1 MTVTGKLLSLYHVDC
16 QLSGLSSRLRVAER
30 FLAEQTRRLEEL
42 ERSRE
47 GLGREIKRLKATA
60 ANQENEIAVIDGRIN
75 AARDRMNSANTNKE
89 YKALLLEVNMLRD
102 SKSEQETEALAVLER
117 IEKLSQEEA
126 ELAGKIEA
134 QRKVVEV
141 ARTARDAKEAEI
153 RDRLEELRARRAD
166 VAREVPP
173 DALSAYGV
181 LFDQRGEEAMAPLQ
195 ELDRKRHE
203 FSCGACMMA
212 IPLDLVTALMS
223 HGNMTRCVS
232 CGVILYLDE
241 KLAEAIQPRKR

>member
-16 QLSGLSSRLRVAER
+16 QLSGLSSRLRAAER
-30 FLAEQTRRLEEL
+30 FLAEQSRRLTEL
-42 ERSRE
+42 EAACESKSRE
-47 GLGREIKRLKATA
+47 VKRLKAAA

-75 AARDRMNSANTNKE
+75 AARERMNSASTNKE

-102 SKSEQETEALAVLER
+102 SKSEQETEVLAILER
-117 IEKLSQEEA
+117 VETLTREEA
-126 ELAGKIEA
+126 ELAAKIET

-141 ARTARDAKEAEI
+141 ARSARDEKEAEI
-153 RDRLEELRARRAD
+153 RDRLEELKARREEM
-166 VAREVPP
+166 AREVPA
-173 DALSAYGV
+173 DALSSYGV

-223 HGNMTRCVS
+223 HGNLTRCVS